1 MLATLS
7 EPPLTGTSLLF
18 EPKYDGIRALVHVA
32 PGKPRPDIRLWS
44 RLGNEKTS
52 QFPAVVRALEPLA
65 RTLRAPLLIDG
76 EIVALDAKGRPAG
89 FQRLQGRIHVKGER
103 DIDMLDRR
111 QPTAFLA
118 FDLLRAGAEDIRGL
132 PLTARREA
140 LEKYLARHLS
150 DTLRISEQVAGDG
163 RALDDRAHR
172 EKWEGLIVKDAGSV
186 YQSGRRSPA
195 WRKHK
200 LSNQEEFV
208 VGGWTEPRNTRSR
221 FGALLLG
228 QYEGP
233 RLVYVGHTGTGFDQ
247 KELDRVW
254 KLLKPLEIPQSPFSE
269 PFKTNEPPHWARP
282 ELVAQVRFT
291 EWTAD
296 RKLRHPVYLGLRD
309 DKRPAEVTGIPDVR
323 PRDRGAGVGPREPK
337 AGSDQ

>member
-172 EKWEGLIVKDAGSV
+172 EEWEGLIVKDAASV
-186 YQSGRRSPA
+186 VSVGPAQPGVAQAQAVQPGRVRGRR
-195 WRKHK
+195 
-200 LSNQEEFV
+200 
-208 VGGWTEPRNTRSR
+208 
-221 FGALLLG
+221 
-228 QYEGP
+228 
-233 RLVYVGHTGTGFDQ
+233 
-247 KELDRVW
+247 LDRAAQHTVA
-254 KLLKPLEIPQSPFSE
+254 LRRAA
-269 PFKTNEPPHWARP
+269 ARP
-282 ELVAQVRFT
+282 V
-291 EWTAD
+291 
-296 RKLRHPVYLGLRD
+296 
-309 DKRPAEVTGIPDVR
+309 
-323 PRDRGAGVGPREPK
+323 
-337 AGSDQ
+337 